1 MSLSVGFKAAKSK
14 TGFMAY
20 KDLKPQYH
28 PSGML
33 LSLLTYFLSFNVFP
47 PSMAQ

>member
-28 PSGML
+28 QRNN
-33 LSLLTYFLSFNVFP
+33 YQVVECY
-47 PSMAQ
+47 